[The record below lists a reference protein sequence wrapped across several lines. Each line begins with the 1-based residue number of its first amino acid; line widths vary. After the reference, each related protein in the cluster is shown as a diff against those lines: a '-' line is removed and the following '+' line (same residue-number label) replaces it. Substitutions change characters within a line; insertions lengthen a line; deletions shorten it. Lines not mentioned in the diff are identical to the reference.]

1 MIYKKKTTNKIIKFT
16 DKSNILSALPEFLEK
31 ETEYHCLSV
40 GQYNLIDIIRH
51 VLNTTKTANID
62 LTVWTAAD
70 ASLKKASDFV
80 LAGDIS
86 KMRWII
92 DPSFKSRQ
100 PLYVKT
106 LENRFS
112 KDCIRTIPT
121 HAKFILVYN
130 ENYNFIIQTSMNLN
144 QNKRLESFTVIE
156 NKELVSFYKDF
167 FDSAFKISIDE
178 NYKSQNI
185 SIVKK
190 LIPKQE
196 SLFDFNDDIDLGF

>member
-1 MIYKKKTTNKIIKFT
+1 
-16 DKSNILSALPEFLEK
+16 
-31 ETEYHCLSV
+31 
-40 GQYNLIDIIRH
+40 
-51 VLNTTKTANID
+51 
-62 LTVWTAAD
+62 
-70 ASLKKASDFV
+70 
-80 LAGDIS
+80 
-86 KMRWII
+86 
-92 DPSFKSRQ
+92 
-100 PLYVKT
+100 
-106 LENRFS
+106 
-112 KDCIRTIPT
+112 
-121 HAKFILVYN
+121 
-130 ENYNFIIQTSMNLN
+130 MNLN